1 MKNSTLKLVEIFPPG
16 EYIQEELE
24 ARGWLQSDLVSILG
38 VDKKTVSDIIG
49 GKRSIT
55 PVMAVLIGE
64 AFGTGPEVWINLDN
78 AYRPHHTQCSPAL
91 TTSMSRKSHA
101 VHSSVPMSPDSDDT
115 TT

>member
-1 MKNSTLKLVEIFPPG
+1 MENTTLKLAEVFPPG

-55 PVMAVLIGE
+55 PEMAVLIGE
-64 AFGTGPEVWINLDN
+64 AFGTGPEVWLNLDN
-78 AYRPHHTQCSPAL
+78 AYRLHHDQCS
-91 TTSMSRKSHA
+91 HA
-101 VHSSVPMSPDSDDT
+101 HT
-115 TT
+115 